1 MPLAGLASGRAGRAA
16 GRVGPVLGLAFGL
29 ASLAALAGAWAQV
42 PSEHPPSGQV
52 PGDQGSASAAA
63 RVAIEA
69 DATEIHVGDP
79 LALRLSVEHPADLSV
94 RWPDSLALDPFEA
107 LALEVGDPVATAA
120 GDAVRTPAVLHV
132 TAFELG
138 ELELPSFD
146 LEVTDGAE
154 RRVTVSTDPVVIG
167 VTTVGLDE
175 GGDIRD
181 VKGPRAVARN
191 WLLLWPWA
199 LLALALAGLGVWWF
213 RRRRGGAGGDGAEA
227 PTPERPPHEVALEA
241 LDRLAASRL
250 LERGEIKRYHVEASR
265 IIRAYVE
272 GRYQVW
278 ALEMITP
285 EVVSGLGRAGV
296 DPETRT
302 DAQRF
307 LEACDLVKFAKRRP
321 DAAACRRTLAQ
332 ARDLVER
339 TKFVPPPAAEPE
351 SEPEPGTADESAAVP
366 EPGAGP
372 DDAREPQSATGPE
385 PAAGANGRER
395 REVGLS

>member
-1 MPLAGLASGRAGRAA
+1 MSRGRRYRRRRGWGVIGGGVPLARLASGRAGRAA

-42 PSEHPPSGQV
+42 PGEQAPGGQRSEG
-52 PGDQGSASAAA
+52 AAA

-69 DATEIHVGDP
+69 DTTEIHVGDP
-79 LALRLSVEHPADLSV
+79 LALRLSVEHPPDLSV
-94 RWPDSLALDPFEA
+94 RWPDSLALGPFEA

-181 VKGPRAVARN
+181 VKGPRALARN

-213 RRRRGGAGGDGAEA
+213 RRRRGEAGGDRAETQA
-227 PTPERPPHEVALEA
+227 PERPPHEIALEA

-250 LERGEIKRYHVEASR
+250 LERGEIKRYHMEASR

-302 DAQRF
+302 EAQRF

-339 TKFVPPPAAEPE
+339 TKFVPPPAAQAA
-351 SEPEPGTADESAAVP
+351 SE
-366 EPGAGP
+366 
-372 DDAREPQSATGPE
+372 PE
-385 PAAGANGRER
+385 PAAGANGGER